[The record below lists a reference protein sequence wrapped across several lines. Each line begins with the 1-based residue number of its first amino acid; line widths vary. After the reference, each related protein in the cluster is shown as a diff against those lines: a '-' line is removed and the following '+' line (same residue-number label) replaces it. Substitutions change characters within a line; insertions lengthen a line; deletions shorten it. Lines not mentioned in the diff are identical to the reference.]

1 MTPEERQLIA
11 GLFDRL
17 RSFGR
22 PEKDGQAEAL
32 ISQSVRAIPDVPYML
47 VQSTLIQERALEA
60 ANTRLQEAEE
70 RVRELEEE
78 QLQRRPSGSG
88 SFLGGLFG
96 GRGNADHPPSAS
108 PPYGNQSPWSGS
120 HSQQP
125 PATAPPAP
133 GGFMRSA
140 MTTAAGVAGGMLA
153 AGAIR
158 DMLGGSAHANAVNT
172 AGTDQVR
179 RDHEALAR
187 QDAEDD
193 AQSDARDQDARDD
206 AKADAEADAADA
218 RSDSDDTAI

>member
-1 MTPEERQLIA
+1 MTPEERQLIES
-11 GLFDRL
+11 LFDRL

-22 PEKDGQAEAL
+22 PEKDKQAEAL

-47 VQSTLIQERALEA
+47 VQSTLIQEQVLEA

-70 RVRELEEE
+70 RVRGLEEE
-78 QLQRRPSGSG
+78 LQRRPSGSG

-96 GRGNADHPPSAS
+96 GRGTTDHPPSAS
-108 PPYGNQSPWSGS
+108 PPYGSQSPWSGS
-120 HSQQP
+120 PSQQT

-158 DMLGGSAHANAVNT
+158 DMLGGSAHANTANT
-172 AGTDQVR
+172 AGTDQAR

-193 AQSDARDQDARDD
+193 AQFDARDEDARDD
-206 AKADAEADAADA
+206 AKADAEADAADD
-218 RSDSDDTAI
+218 RPDSDDTAI